1 MCLFKHKFGVECL
14 MLKIVQILNILQDKC
29 QVSADLFAG
38 TVEKLAPT
46 PSIHLG
52 GKNKDIL
59 TQ

>member
-1 MCLFKHKFGVECL
+1 